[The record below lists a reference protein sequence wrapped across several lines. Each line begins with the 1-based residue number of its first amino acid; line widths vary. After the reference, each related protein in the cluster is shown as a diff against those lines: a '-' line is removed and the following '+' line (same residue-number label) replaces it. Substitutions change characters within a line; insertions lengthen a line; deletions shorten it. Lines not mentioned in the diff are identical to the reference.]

1 MEAVILAGGLGT
13 RLQSVVSHVPKPLA
27 PILGRP
33 FLDILLKHLPPLEKI
48 VLAVGHKAGL
58 ITEAYQ
64 SSNIEFSIEDEPLG
78 TGGALKKALSHI
90 KNEHLLVLNGDS
102 YVHVDYPAFFEAHI
116 RYDADL
122 TLVYIPLEETGRFGK
137 IKIDPLTHQIQA
149 FQEKVGGP
157 GYVNAGVYLIRKS
170 ILDTFDGKFSL
181 EKDVFP
187 TLSRIY
193 GFPSSGPFIDIGT
206 PESYILAQTVL
217 ENL

>member
-13 RLQSVVSHVPKPLA
+13 RLQSVVSHVPKPMA

-33 FLDILLKHLPPLEKI
+33 FLDILLNHLPPLEKI

-58 ITEAYQ
+58 ITGAYQ
-64 SSNIEFSIEDEPLG
+64 NSKIEFSIEDEPLG
-78 TGGALKKALSHI
+78 TGGALKKALSLV
-90 KNEHLLVLNGDS
+90 KNESVLVLNGDS

-116 RYDADL
+116 HHDADI
-122 TLVYIPLEETGRFGK
+122 TLVYIPMEETGGFGK

-157 GYVNAGVYLIRKS
+157 GYINAGVYLIRKS
-170 ILDTFDGKFSL
+170 ILSKFEGTFSL

-187 TLSRIY
+187 TLARIY
-193 GFPSSGPFIDIGT
+193 GFPSHGPFIDIGT
-206 PESYILAQTVL
+206 PESYTRAQTVL